1 MRGGGGNGMRMM
13 RLAVWIARGVTAVV
27 LLVAGYATAGLA
39 GGAIPRNAGW
49 TAPGA
54 NAGGGVR
61 VLVESNGVH
70 TGLVLPKVA
79 AGEDLR
85 DLLRGDDL
93 ADPRHAALRYVA
105 IGWGERA
112 FYLETAT
119 WADVRPLTVLRAATG
134 SDRVVLHVE
143 HVRLPATREDTR
155 AVLLR
160 PAEYHR
166 LVAFVRASFA
176 PEATAA
182 RRWHARGYGG
192 NDAFYAATG
201 RYDAVRTCNA
211 WTGDALAAA
220 GVRVGLWTPFPVTV
234 LGWFPA

>member
-1 MRGGGGNGMRMM
+1 MRRARRWFGRV
-13 RLAVWIARGVTAVV
+13 AVAPV
-27 LLVAGYATAGLA
+27 LLVAGYAAAGLV
-39 GGAIPRNAGW
+39 GGAIPRHAGW
-49 TAPGA
+49 TPPEA
-54 NAGGGVR
+54 GVR

-79 AGEDLR
+79 AGVDLR
-85 DLLRGDDL
+85 ELLPGGDL
-93 ADPRHAALRYVA
+93 ADPRYAAFDHVA

-119 WADVRPLTVLRAATG
+119 WADVRPLTILRAATG
-134 SDRVVLHVE
+134 SDRTVLHVE
-143 HVRLPATREDTR
+143 HVRMPAPSEDTR
-155 AVLLR
+155 AVVLR
-160 PAEYHR
+160 PEEYHR

-176 PEATAA
+176 PAP
-182 RRWHARGYGG
+182 RWHRTGYGA

-220 GVRVGLWTPFPVTV
+220 GVRVGAWTPFPPTV